1 MQAVFVTDFG
11 GPSVLKL
18 MEAAMP
24 TPGPGEVLI
33 KVAATTVNFADI
45 DRRRNG
51 ARALVKPPFIP
62 GLEAAG
68 TIESIGPGVTGLEV
82 GQRVT
87 AHTDGGSYT
96 EYAIARAIGV
106 FPIADDLDW
115 STAACVPS
123 VGTTSFNL
131 LTYAAR
137 LQPGETVLIHAAAG
151 GVGTTAVQLA
161 RVLGASKIIG
171 TVGSEKKA
179 RLIKS
184 LGADEAINY
193 REEDVVQRVKAM
205 TGGQGVNVV
214 LDSVG
219 KDTFLGSIA
228 SLALHGRLVCYGQ
241 ASGPPPP
248 IEFGSIYGENK
259 TIVGYS
265 TGGFRR
271 SRPEALRAPG
281 LAALELL
288 NAGRWKPVIGA
299 HYALEAAA
307 EAQEHVESRASTGK
321 VILTVDGK

>member
-11 GPSVLKL
+11 GPEVLKL

-33 KVAATTVNFADI
+33 KVAASTVNFADI
-45 DRRRNG
+45 DRRRNA
-51 ARALVKPPFIP
+51 ARAQTKPPFVP

-68 TIESIGPGVTGLEV
+68 TIEAIGPGVSGLAV

-96 EYAIARAIGV
+96 EYALARAIGV
-106 FPIADDLDW
+106 FPISDALDW

-123 VGTTSFNL
+123 VGTTSLNL
-131 LTYAAR
+131 LTYAGR

-161 RVLGASKIIG
+161 RHLGASKIIG
-171 TVGSEKKA
+171 TVGSEEKA
-179 RLIKS
+179 SLIKS
-184 LGADEAINY
+184 LGADVAINY
-193 REEDVVQRVKAM
+193 REEDVPARVREITDGK
-205 TGGQGVNVV
+205 GVNLV

-228 SLALHGRLVCYGQ
+228 SLGTHGRLVCYGQ
-241 ASGPPPP
+241 ASGPPPA

-271 SRPEALRAPG
+271 TRPEALRAPG

-299 HYALEAAA
+299 SYSLDAAA
-307 EAQEHVESRASTGK
+307 EAQTHVESRASTGK
-321 VILTVDGK
+321 VILLT

>member
-1 MQAVFVTDFG
+1 MQAIFVTDFG
-11 GPSVLKL
+11 GPEVLKY

-24 TPGPGEVLI
+24 SPGPGEVLI
-33 KVAATTVNFADI
+33 KVAASSVNFADI
-45 DRRRNG
+45 DRRRNA
-51 ARALVKPPFIP
+51 ARAGMKPPFIP

-68 TIESIGPGVTGLEV
+68 NIEALGAGVTGLEI

-106 FPIADDLDW
+106 FPIADEVDW
-115 STAACVPS
+115 DTAACVPS

-137 LQPGETVLIHAAAG
+137 IQPGDTLLVHAAAG
-151 GVGTTAVQLA
+151 GIGTTVVQMA

-171 TVGSEKKA
+171 TVGSAEKA
-179 RLIKS
+179 ELIRS

-193 REEDVVQRVKAM
+193 REEDVVARVKAM
-205 TGGQGVNVV
+205 TGGKGVNIA

-228 SLALHGRLVCYGQ
+228 SLANHGRLVCYGQ
-241 ASGPPPP
+241 ASGPPPAV
-248 IEFGSIYGENK
+248 EFSSIYGENK

-271 SRPEALRAPG
+271 TRPEALRAPG

-288 NAGRWKPVIGA
+288 NAGRWRPVIGA
-299 HYALEAAA
+299 HYALEDAA
-307 EAQEHVESRASTGK
+307 EAQHHVESRASTGK
-321 VILTVDGK
+321 VILRVE